1 MSRPSA
7 LEEERRQR
15 AEKRLRRHDVQAAA
29 ARADIHNPYRHT
41 TTTSIQEDPMT
52 AHITLTGTVFTTTRS
67 GQDALQLKRSQAGAP
82 RLTFDVADQHRR
94 QDQAGN
100 WGPDERKG
108 HKGTSRYRVT
118 VFNGAEEIAKQMAAA
133 AAGTGRCR
141 VIVSGSVSVDTWER
155 QDGTLGTTVSVVA
168 DRGGVGIVPSGQGGA
183 GRQAQSSQSPAAGQ
197 DPWGGDV
204 YPSEAPF

>member
-1 MSRPSA
+1 MAHYDLASQTARSDQARVVARWDVRNRHPLTHHNHNHNNNQENTMS
-7 LEEERRQR
+7 
-15 AEKRLRRHDVQAAA
+15 
-29 ARADIHNPYRHT
+29 T
-41 TTTSIQEDPMT
+41 T
-52 AHITLTGTVFTTTRS
+52 ITLRGIVFTTTRS
-67 GQDALQLKRSQAGAP
+67 GQDALQLKWSQAGAP

-100 WGPDERKG
+100 WGADDRKG

-118 VFNGAEEIAKQMAAA
+118 VFNGAEEIAEQMAAA

-197 DPWGGDV
+197 DPWATNG
-204 YPSEAPF
+204 STF